1 MTRNQ
6 EEGTVAPEASWRE
19 TVAVAQAL
27 ALGDKVSA
35 AHMLRTSRRLLM
47 VSEGLLHLLSLLM
60 RGTPAGDT
68 NRLLDAAR
76 TRTAPPPIPN
86 LVPVQPF
93 QEVSRTMST
102 LTEEMKRM
110 LGEQLAILATVT
122 DGTTPNIGP
131 KRSLRVRDDRS
142 LIFNENTGGQ
152 TLANIHAGSKV
163 SVAVIDREAL
173 DGYRFVGSAQ
183 IHDSGPA
190 FDNAVAFAQERG
202 MKHPRCAVVIDIEDI
217 YTLKPGAGAGKRVP
231 T

>member
-1 MTRNQ
+1 
-6 EEGTVAPEASWRE
+6 
-19 TVAVAQAL
+19 
-27 ALGDKVSA
+27 
-35 AHMLRTSRRLLM
+35 
-47 VSEGLLHLLSLLM
+47 
-60 RGTPAGDT
+60 
-68 NRLLDAAR
+68 
-76 TRTAPPPIPN
+76 
-86 LVPVQPF
+86 
-93 QEVSRTMST
+93 MST
-102 LTEEMKRM
+102 LTDEMKRM
-110 LGEQLAILATVT
+110 LGAQLAILATVT

-183 IHDSGPA
+183 IHESGPA

-217 YTLKPGAGAGKRVP
+217 YTLKPGAGAGKRVW
-231 T
+231 TGGHG